1 MTPPPE
7 RTGDPAGRSADSAG
21 RSGDSAGH
29 SGNRARDHLANERTY
44 LSWLRTSLG
53 VLALAAAVARFGPG
67 RVGRDFVAVAVLA
80 LMGLFLLGV
89 GTRRYYQVARDL
101 EQGRFTFSR
110 RTPVLV
116 AAVVVAVAVVIL
128 PLLL

>member
-1 MTPPPE
+1 MTSLP
-7 RTGDPAGRSADSAG
+7 TA
-21 RSGDSAGH
+21 SGDSGGP

-53 VLALAAAVARFGPG
+53 VLALAAAVARFGTG
-67 RVGRDFVAVAVLA
+67 LGARDYVAVALLGV
-80 LMGLFLLGV
+80 MGLFLLGV

-116 AAVVVAVAVVIL
+116 AAVVVTVAVVII

>member
-1 MTPPPE
+1 V
-7 RTGDPAGRSADSAG
+7 
-21 RSGDSAGH
+21 SGDAAGG

-53 VLALAAAVARFGPG
+53 VLALAAAVARFGAG
-67 RVGRDFVAVAVLA
+67 DGHADWLAVAVL
-80 LMGLFLLGV
+80 GVLGV
-89 GTRRYYQVARDL
+89 VILAIGTRRYYQVAADL

-110 RTPVLV
+110 RTPVVV
-116 AAVVVAVAVVIL
+116 AIVVVAVAVVLL

>member
-1 MTPPPE
+1 V
-7 RTGDPAGRSADSAG
+7 
-21 RSGDSAGH
+21 SGDSAGG

-53 VLALAAAVARFGPG
+53 VLALAAAVARFGAG
-67 RVGRDFVAVAVLA
+67 DGHSDWLAVAVL
-80 LMGLFLLGV
+80 GVLGV
-89 GTRRYYQVARDL
+89 VILGIGTRRYYQVAADL

-110 RTPVLV
+110 RTPAVV
-116 AAVVVAVAVVIL
+116 AIVVVAVAVVLL